1 MGVINV
7 SQEDLSMGL
16 SISNLYYCLGDQMIY
31 LQRFKDNSGNEPV
44 TKYRYHCSFEVYA
57 SYQAKQDNKQYIKT
71 LYVEAIV
78 DNNQVDAYTLM
89 YNKLK
94 EQVSNYVDVL

>member
-1 MGVINV
+1 MGLIN
-7 SQEDLSMGL
+7 QDNTDLSIGI
-16 SISNLYYCLGDQMIY
+16 SISNLYYSLGDQMIY
-31 LQRFKDNSGNEPV
+31 LQRFKDYQTGLIQY
-44 TKYRYHCSFEVYA
+44 KYHTSFEVFS

-71 LYVEAIV
+71 IYIEAIV

-94 EQVSNYVDVL
+94 EQVINYVDVL